1 MVGAACFSRNGVLHM
16 RVIDRHI
23 ATQVILSTLLVL
35 LVLTALASLITFVGE
50 FNHVGQGQY
59 SLMDAGV
66 YTLLYIPS
74 QAYSMFVV
82 AALLGA
88 MLGLGDLAS
97 HNELMVM
104 RTAGLSVMRLGI
116 SAMAGGLVLLG
127 LCVVLGE
134 AIAPS
139 AQRYADNRRSQLIYN
154 QINLLGNGG
163 IWAKDGEQF
172 LNVKQM
178 TKRNSA
184 QGIYIY
190 RVDSEHHLLSMAEAA
205 SAVFSNGTW
214 ALKDLHETRLS
225 PAGATTR
232 NLPNLE
238 WHTYLGPELLSLFV
252 VDSDSLSA
260 HGLYRYIEYLRSNG
274 IDANRYIIAFWAR
287 IAQPLSLLVMLVLA
301 LPFVFGPLHSATT
314 GQRLVTGMLIGIG
327 FSVFNS
333 IFTQSGVVFG
343 LNPILTAWLPTL
355 LLAIISGIA
364 VSRIR

>member
-1 MVGAACFSRNGVLHM
+1 M
-16 RVIDRHI
+16 RLIDRHI
-23 ATQVILSTLLVL
+23 ATQVILNTLLVL

-50 FNHVGQGQY
+50 FNYVGQRQY
-59 SLMDAGV
+59 SLLDAGV

-104 RTAGLSVMRLGI
+104 RTAGLSVTRLGI
-116 SAMAGGLVLLG
+116 SAMAGGLVLLV

-134 AIAPS
+134 VIAPT
-139 AQRYADNRRSQLIYN
+139 AQRYADNRRSQLLYN
-154 QINLLGNGG
+154 QTNLLGNGG
-163 IWAKDGEQF
+163 IWAKDGEKF

-178 TKRNSA
+178 TERNSA

-214 ALKDLHETRLS
+214 LLKDLHETKLT
-225 PAGATTR
+225 PAGATTQ
-232 NLPNLE
+232 NLPRLE

-260 HGLYRYIEYLRSNG
+260 RGLYQYIEYLRGNG
-274 IDANRYIIAFWAR
+274 IDANRYITAFWAR
-287 IAQPLSLLVMLVLA
+287 IAQPLSLLVMLVFA
-301 LPFVFGPLHSATT
+301 LPFVFGPLRSATT

-327 FSVFNS
+327 FFEFNS
-333 IFTQSGVVFG
+333 FFTQSGLVFG
-343 LNPILTAWLPTL
+343 LNPVLTAWLPTV
-355 LLAIISGIA
+355 LLAIISGVA

>member
-1 MVGAACFSRNGVLHM
+1 M

-50 FNHVGQGQY
+50 FNYVGQGQY
-59 SLMDAGV
+59 SLLDAGV

-104 RTAGLSVMRLGI
+104 RTAGLSVTRLGI
-116 SAMAGGLVLLG
+116 STMAGGLVLLV

-134 AIAPS
+134 VIAPT
-139 AQRYADNRRSQLIYN
+139 AQRYADNRRSQLLYN
-154 QINLLGNGG
+154 QTNLLGNGG
-163 IWAKDGEQF
+163 IWAKDGEKF

-178 TKRNSA
+178 TERNSA

-214 ALKDLHETRLS
+214 LLKDLHETKLT
-225 PAGATTR
+225 PAGATTQ
-232 NLPNLE
+232 NLPSLE

-260 HGLYRYIEYLRSNG
+260 RGLYQYIEYLRGNG
-274 IDANRYIIAFWAR
+274 IDANRYITAFWAR
-287 IAQPLSLLVMLVLA
+287 IAQPLSLLVMLVFA
-301 LPFVFGPLHSATT
+301 LPFVFGPLRSATT

-327 FSVFNS
+327 FFEFNS
-333 IFTQSGVVFG
+333 FFTQSGLVFG
-343 LNPILTAWLPTL
+343 LNPVLTAWLPTV

>member
-1 MVGAACFSRNGVLHM
+1 M
-16 RVIDRHI
+16 RVVDRYI
-23 ATQVILSTLLVL
+23 AIQVILSTLLVL

-50 FNHVGQGQY
+50 FSHVGQGHY
-59 SLMDAGV
+59 SLLDAGI

-82 AALLGA
+82 AVLLGA

-104 RTAGLSVMRLGI
+104 RTAGLSVTRLGI
-116 SAMAGGLVLLG
+116 SALAGGLVLLA

-134 AIAPS
+134 FIAPS
-139 AQRYADNRRSQLIYN
+139 AQRYAENRRSESLYN
-154 QINLLGNGG
+154 QVNVLGNGG
-163 IWAKDGEQF
+163 IWAKDGEVF
-172 LNVKQM
+172 LNVRQM
-178 TKRNSA
+178 TERNSA

-190 RVDSEHHLLSMAEAA
+190 RIDSGHHLLSMAEAA

-214 ALKDLHETRLS
+214 ALKDLRETKLT
-225 PAGATTR
+225 PAGATTQ
-232 NLPNLE
+232 NLPSLE

-252 VDSDSLSA
+252 VDSNSLSA
-260 HGLYRYIEYLRSNG
+260 HGLHQYIEYLHANG
-274 IDANRYIIAFWAR
+274 IDANRYITAFWSR

-301 LPFVFGPLHSATT
+301 LPFVFGPLRSATT

-327 FSVFNS
+327 FFVFNS

-343 LNPILTAWLPTL
+343 LNPVLTAWLPTL
-355 LLAIISGIA
+355 LLAIVSGIA